1 MFLSVAAVAVEVVF
15 WMIRSR
21 NLNARKVMPLIGAVT
36 GLIIAGGLPLQQAL
50 TSPTSSI
57 APAAIVMITII
68 GLPLGVLAG
77 FLGGRFTTMMN
88 ALAPATKGA

>member
-1 MFLSVAAVAVEVVF
+1 MFLGVAAVAVEVFF

-21 NLNARKVMPLIGAVT
+21 NLNASKVVLLAGAVP
-36 GLIIAGGLPLQQAL
+36 GLIVAGGLPLQQAL

-57 APAAIVMITII
+57 APAAIVIITII

-77 FLGGRFTTMMN
+77 FLGGRFTTMAN
-88 ALAPATKGA
+88 ALAPSVRAA